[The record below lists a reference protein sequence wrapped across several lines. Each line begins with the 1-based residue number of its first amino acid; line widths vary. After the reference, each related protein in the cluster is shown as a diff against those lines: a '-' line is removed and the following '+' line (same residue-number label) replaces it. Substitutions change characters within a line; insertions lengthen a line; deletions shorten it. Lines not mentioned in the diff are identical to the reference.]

1 MRVEGIKHEMAESDT
16 NEDLWE
22 TTNQQPVTQQIK
34 ERKWQWIVHTLRKL
48 NVAVENLALD
58 WNPQGVRRH
67 GCPRNSKRTVKEE
80 ANESG
85 KTWSEIKEARQ
96 QQKRMET
103 FYSSPMFYYKEG
115 QELMMN

>member
-1 MRVEGIKHEMAESDT
+1 MAEIDI

-22 TTNQQPVTQQIK
+22 TTNQQPVTQQTK
-34 ERKWQWIVHTLRKL
+34 ERKWQRIVHMPRKL
-48 NVAVENLALD
+48 NVAIENLALD

-67 GCPRNSKRTVKEE
+67 GCPRNSKRTVKEV

-85 KTWSEIKEARQ
+85 KTWSEIKGAGQ

-103 FYSSPMFYYKEG
+103 FYSFPMFCYKEG

>member
-1 MRVEGIKHEMAESDT
+1 MPVEGITHEMAECDI
-16 NEDLWE
+16 NGDLWE

-34 ERKWQWIVHTLRKL
+34 ETKWQWIVHMPRKL

-67 GCPRNSKRTVKEE
+67 GCPRNSKKTVKEV

-85 KTWSEIKEARQ
+85 KTWSEINEAGP
-96 QQKRMET
+96 QKKGMET
-103 FYSSPMFYYKEG
+103 LYTFLMFYYKQG